1 VSSYSIISAGDG
13 STKIRGCWDSIH
25 VVEVQV
31 IIITIIM
38 MMTLLDY
45 TGVLAFSLDEQGL
58 LHFKGVMWVYRKTG
72 LYYTVSGEEQWPTSS
87 L

>member
-1 VSSYSIISAGDG
+1 
-13 STKIRGCWDSIH
+13 
-25 VVEVQV
+25 
-31 IIITIIM
+31 M

-45 TGVLAFSLDEQGL
+45 TGGLAFSLDEQGL

>member
-1 VSSYSIISAGDG
+1 M
-13 STKIRGCWDSIH
+13 
-25 VVEVQV
+25 EVQV
-31 IIITIIM
+31 IIITII